1 MRLLGNLVW
10 LIFFGWETAIGYL
23 ILTAFFFITIIGI
36 PWGLQWFK
44 LTRLA
49 LFPFG
54 ATVQ

>member
-10 LIFFGWETAIGYL
+10 FIFGGFFAAIIWFLAGL
-23 ILTAFFFITIIGI
+23 ILCITIIGI